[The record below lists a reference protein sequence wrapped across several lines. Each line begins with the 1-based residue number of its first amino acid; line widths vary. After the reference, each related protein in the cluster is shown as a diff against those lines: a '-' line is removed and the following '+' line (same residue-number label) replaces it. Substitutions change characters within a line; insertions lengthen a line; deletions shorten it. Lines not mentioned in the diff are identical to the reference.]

1 MPEVDAIMTPANIRR
16 MPTSPPE
23 KPGYH
28 LAQIAKGE
36 LGELSKVR
44 EELDEA
50 FDAQEQQASVM
61 VLVELSDMLGA
72 VQAYLEKHHPSI
84 TLDDLLRFSKIT
96 QRAFQNGRR

>member
-1 MPEVDAIMTPANIRR
+1 MVDGYPPPANIRR
-16 MPTSPPE
+16 MSCSPE
-23 KPGYH
+23 NPGYH
-28 LAQIAKGE
+28 LAHIQKGE

-50 FDAQEQQASVM
+50 FDAQQQQASVM

-84 TLDDLLRFSKIT
+84 TMDDLMRFSMIT
-96 QRAFQNGRR
+96 QRAFKNGRR